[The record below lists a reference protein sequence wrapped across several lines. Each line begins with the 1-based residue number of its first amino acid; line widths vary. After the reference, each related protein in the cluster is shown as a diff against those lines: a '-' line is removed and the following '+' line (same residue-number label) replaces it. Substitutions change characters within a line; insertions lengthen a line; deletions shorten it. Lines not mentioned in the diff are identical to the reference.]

1 MEADH
6 EQPERSHDAEL
17 AALRARVAA
26 LETGGQ
32 RRHLPRARSFL
43 AVVVVLVAAVLTPLS
58 IVSTWAKNQIGDTG
72 NYVAMMAPLAS
83 DPEVRAAVSDR
94 VTGAVMQHLDVR
106 TLLADVAP
114 EDRPALDRALS
125 KLSGPLTTGV
135 TGFVHGTVER
145 FVSGDAFARI
155 WTDLN
160 RASQTAAVKALSG
173 SKEGAVRITDDTV
186 TVDLAPVIDQVK
198 QRLVDRGLKAAGKL
212 PDVHTD
218 FTVLTASSVGR
229 ATMWFRVLQLIGL
242 WLPPV
247 TLALAAGG
255 VLLAVR
261 RRRALVATALAVG
274 AGAAVLGLAL
284 WLGRALYLD
293 SLPAEVSRPAAGAV
307 FDALAG
313 PMRVLVRLVVT
324 LGIVVALAAW
334 LTGTGRAAARVT
346 EMWSGGIGAVREAA
360 GFTGGPAGR
369 WVHRARRPLN
379 WAVVAVAAAVLVVW
393 DRPTGLVTVWI
404 ALCALFALAVVEFL
418 DDDSGP
424 RLTVPE
430 QHT

>member
-6 EQPERSHDAEL
+6 DQPEPSRDDAEL

-26 LETGGQ
+26 LEAGGG
-32 RRHLPRARSFL
+32 RWHLPRARSFL
-43 AVVVVLVAAVLTPLS
+43 AVLAVLVATLLTPLG

-83 DPEVRAAVSDR
+83 DPDVRTAVTDR
-94 VTGAVMQHLDVR
+94 VTGVVMQHLKVKD
-106 TLLADVAP
+106 LLADVAP

-135 TGFVHGTVER
+135 TEFVHATVER
-145 FVSGDAFARI
+145 FVSSDAFAEI

-160 RASQTAAVKALSG
+160 RASQSAVVKALSG
-173 SKEGAVRITDDTV
+173 SKEGAVQITGDTV
-186 TVDLAPVIDQVK
+186 TVDLAPVIDRVK
-198 QRLVDRGLKAAGKL
+198 QRLVDRGLKAAAKL

-218 FTVLTASSVGR
+218 FTVLTAPSVGK
-229 ATMWFRVLQLIGL
+229 ATMWFRALQLIGL
-242 WLPPV
+242 WLAPV
-247 TLALAAGG
+247 TLALAASG

-261 RRRALVATALAVG
+261 RRRALVATALAMA
-274 AGAAVLGLAL
+274 AGAVVLGLAL
-284 WLGRALYLD
+284 WLGRAFYLD
-293 SLPAEVSRPAAGAV
+293 SLPSEVSRPAAGAV

-324 LGIVVALAAW
+324 LGIVVAVAAW

-346 EMWSGGIGAVREAA
+346 AMWSGGIGAAREAA
-360 GFTGGPAGR
+360 GFTGGPAGQ

-379 WAVVAVAAAVLVVW
+379 WTVVAVAAAVLVVW

-404 ALCALFALAVVEFL
+404 AVCALFALAVVEFL

-424 RLTVPE
+424 HLTAPG
-430 QHT
+430 